1 MELDRRGTV
10 MTLDDI
16 ANDHILQLTAVMDRL
31 FKVADCDPTCHCCC
45 TVIKV
50 GDEFKLAYHDALVRT
65 GGGQRYEREERD
77 IMLCGQCT
85 IEDLKVME
93 KRKIRQLA
101 QWRRDN
107 PRAGYS
113 RPHRRATCNN

>member
-1 MELDRRGTV
+1 

-16 ANDHILQLTAVMDRL
+16 PANYIHILTRVMDQL
-31 FKVADCDPTCHCCC
+31 FKVAGCDPTCHCCC

-50 GDEFKLAYHDALVRT
+50 GEAFKLACHKVLVST
-65 GGGQRYEREERD
+65 QVGGVAKREEKD

-85 IEDLKVME
+85 IEDLALME
-93 KRKIRQLA
+93 TRKLRRLA
-101 QWRRDN
+101 KWRRDN

-113 RPHRRATCNN
+113 RPHRSAA